1 MVHIGVED
9 VEELEEKEEVKEEK
23 DDEEKDVPF
32 EGTSSMRQKHSRLQI
47 WEAFDRKRRS

>member
-9 VEELEEKEEVKEEK
+9 VEELEEK

-32 EGTSSMRQKHSRLQI
+32 EGTSSMRQKHSRPQI

>member
-32 EGTSSMRQKHSRLQI
+32 EGTSSMR
-47 WEAFDRKRRS
+47 